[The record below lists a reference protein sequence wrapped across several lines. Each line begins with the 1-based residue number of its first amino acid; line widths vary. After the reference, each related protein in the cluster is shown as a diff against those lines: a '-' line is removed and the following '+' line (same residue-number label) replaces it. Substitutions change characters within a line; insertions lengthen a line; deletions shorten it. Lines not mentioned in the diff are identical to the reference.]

1 MNEETWSENRLWK
14 YRVFVQTFVRSRSAS
29 ASPLP
34 PQPSH
39 PSSPF
44 LALTHLHDSK
54 NHNSCILLSVSVWGN
69 LSAACTQVLEP
80 HWLCR
85 RTISWY
91 RCHFS
96 FMSLLRRPFDLFYRP
111 SYGRNSWQNCFMVIK
126 KRNEL
131 MFILATICRTEVQK
145 SLSIIA
151 RFTGGANLLLE
162 QCECRSFHF
171 PLHLYLW
178 KKARERVLDL
188 NPRDCVIVFYP
199 EGHQRD
205 SRACFYC
212 TAEAVKAPEEVRFS
226 HCKILTAKT
235 PVYRHQHRAQVD
247 LPAPPAWP
255 ITYERSHEGGRQ
267 LDKSARGLS
276 N

>member
-1 MNEETWSENRLWK
+1 MRKRGVRTGCENTECLFRLLSGLVLLRPPR
-14 YRVFVQTFVRSRSAS
+14 YPPALAPILPFFSFNSSARLQKS
-29 ASPLP
+29 QFL
-34 PQPSH
+34 H
-39 PSSPF
+39 PSLCKCLRKLERSVYSSLRTS
-44 LALTHLHDSK
+44 LAVQAHDQLIQMSFQ
-54 NHNSCILLSVSVWGN
+54 LYVT
-69 LSAACTQVLEP
+69 AAP
-80 HWLCR
+80 PIW
-85 RTISWY
+85 
-91 RCHFS
+91 
-96 FMSLLRRPFDLFYRP
+96 PFYRP
-111 SYGRNSWQNCFMVIK
+111 SYDRNSWQNCFMVIK
-126 KRNEL
+126 IRNEF
-131 MFILATICRTEVQK
+131 MFILATICRTEGQK

-162 QCECRSFHF
+162 QCECRSCHF

-226 HCKILTAKT
+226 RCKILTAKT

>member
-126 KRNEL
+126 KKKWVNVYFSNDLQNRGSKITFNHSAVHWRCQLTPGAVRMQEFSFSTS
-131 MFILATICRTEVQK
+131 FISV
-145 SLSIIA
+145 
-151 RFTGGANLLLE
+151 
-162 QCECRSFHF
+162 
-171 PLHLYLW
+171 
-178 KKARERVLDL
+178 KKGSWTW
-188 NPRDCVIVFYP
+188 DCVIVFYP

>member
-29 ASPLP
+29 ASSLP

-126 KRNEL
+126 KKKWVNVYFSNDLQNRGSKITFNHSAVHWRCQLTPGAVRMQEFSFSTSFISVKKGSWTCSWFKSTRL
-131 MFILATICRTEVQK
+131 CHCFLSWRPSEGQQSMF
-145 SLSIIA
+145 
-151 RFTGGANLLLE
+151 LLYGRGC
-162 QCECRSFHF
+162 QSSRRSS
-171 PLHLYLW
+171 
-178 KKARERVLDL
+178 VLTL
-188 NPRDCVIVFYP
+188 QNFN
-199 EGHQRD
+199 GQN
-205 SRACFYC
+205 S
-212 TAEAVKAPEEVRFS
+212 S
-226 HCKILTAKT
+226 
-235 PVYRHQHRAQVD
+235 
-247 LPAPPAWP
+247 LPASAPC
-255 ITYERSHEGGRQ
+255 TGRSSCSPGMTNHIWEVTRRWS
-267 LDKSARGLS
+267 SAR
-276 N
+276 

>member
-1 MNEETWSENRLWK
+1 MEWEQAVKIQSVCSDFCQVSFCFGLPVTPPALAPILPFFSFNSSARLQK
-14 YRVFVQTFVRSRSAS
+14 SQF
-29 ASPLP
+29 L
-34 PQPSH
+34 H
-39 PSSPF
+39 PSLCKCLRKLERSVYSSLRTS
-44 LALTHLHDSK
+44 LAVQAHDQL
-54 NHNSCILLSVSVWGN
+54 I
-69 LSAACTQVLEP
+69 QM
-80 HWLCR
+80 
-85 RTISWY
+85 
-91 RCHFS
+91 S
-96 FMSLLRRPFDLFYRP
+96 FLLRRPFDLFYRP
-111 SYGRNSWQNCFMVIK
+111 SYGRNSWQYCFMVIK

-188 NPRDCVIVFYP
+188 NPWDCVIVFYP